1 MSHPAARSS
10 PVIVVGAGAAGL
22 MAAIFAA
29 RSGRRVLLLE
39 RTRDGGRK
47 ILISGGGRCNILP
60 SLLEPSRFVSDSS
73 PHALRKILRSW
84 PLEGQKRFFEE
95 EAGIP
100 LVLEPETGKIFPA
113 AGRARLVRDRLVL
126 LAERLGVE
134 IRFESLVTGLDPPA
148 GGESWSVRVDHGGTL
163 RAAAVILASGGLSVP
178 ATGSDGIGLE
188 LAIRLGHTVHETYPA
203 LTPLVAD
210 PPVHAPL
217 SGVSLNVVLTAPAGR
232 HKVVSRGGFLFT
244 HRGYSGPAVLDISH
258 VAVRSRMSGGA
269 RQPILVQWT
278 DRDAAGW
285 ESLFREKGGR
295 AGTLL
300 RRVLPESL
308 ARALL
313 AEAGVEPERSLS
325 QLRREERKRLVE
337 ILVRYPLP
345 WSGDEGY
352 KKAEVTGGGVALEE
366 VVPRTLE
373 SRIHRGLF
381 FCGEILDVFGP
392 IGGHNFAWAWVT
404 GRSAGI
410 GAAEDRSGAGAAEE
424 EGGGEN

>member
-1 MSHPAARSS
+1 MSHPASRTS
-10 PVIVVGAGAAGL
+10 PVVVVGAGAAGL

-29 RSGRRVLLLE
+29 RSGCRVLVLE
-39 RTRDGGRK
+39 RTPDGGRK

-73 PHALRKILRSW
+73 PHALRKILLSW

-100 LVLEPETGKIFPA
+100 LALEPETGKIFPA
-113 AGRARLVRDRLVL
+113 AGGARLVRDRLVL
-126 LAERLGVE
+126 LARRLGVE
-134 IRFESLVTGLDPPA
+134 IRFGSLVTGLDPPR
-148 GGESWSVRVDHGGTL
+148 GGESWSVRVEPGGAL
-163 RAAAVILASGGLSVP
+163 RAAAVILASGGLSIP
-178 ATGSDGIGLE
+178 ETGSDGIGLD
-188 LAIRLGHTVHETYPA
+188 LAIRLGHAVHETYPA

-210 PPVHAPL
+210 PAVHAHL
-217 SGVSLNVVLTAPAGR
+217 AGVSLSVVLTAAAGR
-232 HKVVSRGGFLFT
+232 RRVVSRGGFLFT

-258 VAVRSRMSGGA
+258 LAARSIRSGGA
-269 RQPILVQWT
+269 RQPILAQWT

-285 ESLFREKGGR
+285 EGLFREKGGR
-295 AGTLL
+295 VGALL
-300 RRVLPESL
+300 RRHLPERL
-308 ARALL
+308 AWALL
-313 AEAGVEPERSLS
+313 AEAGVGPERSLS
-325 QLRREERKRLVE
+325 HLLRDERKRLVE

-352 KKAEVTGGGVALEE
+352 GKAEATGGGVALEE

-381 FCGEILDVFGP
+381 FCGEILDAVGP

-410 GAAEDRSGAGAAEE
+410 GAGEGRSGAGARGEE
-424 EGGGEN
+424 KGGEG

>member
-39 RTRDGGRK
+39 RNPNGGRK

-188 LAIRLGHTVHETYPA
+188 LAIRLGHTVH
-203 LTPLVAD
+203 
-210 PPVHAPL
+210 
-217 SGVSLNVVLTAPAGR
+217 
-232 HKVVSRGGFLFT
+232 
-244 HRGYSGPAVLDISH
+244 
-258 VAVRSRMSGGA
+258 
-269 RQPILVQWT
+269 
-278 DRDAAGW
+278 
-285 ESLFREKGGR
+285 
-295 AGTLL
+295 
-300 RRVLPESL
+300 
-308 ARALL
+308 
-313 AEAGVEPERSLS
+313 
-325 QLRREERKRLVE
+325 
-337 ILVRYPLP
+337 
-345 WSGDEGY
+345 
-352 KKAEVTGGGVALEE
+352 
-366 VVPRTLE
+366 
-373 SRIHRGLF
+373 
-381 FCGEILDVFGP
+381 
-392 IGGHNFAWAWVT
+392 
-404 GRSAGI
+404 
-410 GAAEDRSGAGAAEE
+410 
-424 EGGGEN
+424 